1 MEQREAPI
9 KLFLKYISENI
20 QVSGL
25 QRIRDIRHYPMTLLS
40 LDFGKAVDLFVQPK
54 RLYKVITRPLGH
66 IQ

>member
-20 QVSGL
+20 QVSEL
-25 QRIRDIRHYPMTLLS
+25 QRIRDIRHYLMTLLS
-40 LDFGKAVDLFVQPK
+40 LDFGKALNLFVQPK
-54 RLYKVITRPLGH
+54 RLYKVITRTSGH